1 MRENATGKG
10 KGRAIPDDDDDSD
23 DDDDDDADMSLD
35 VPWVDLDAESAI
47 EHIQVYF
54 NTLPFLIRGLLTL
67 FRIFSIRIRIS

>member
-23 DDDDDDADMSLD
+23 NDDDDDADMSLE
-35 VPWVDLDAESAI
+35 VPWADLDAESAI
-47 EHIQVYF
+47 KHMQVYF
-54 NTLPFLIRGLLTL
+54 ITLPFFIRGLLTP